1 MRLFTT
7 FSPRSCAASLVL
19 AGVLVL
25 AGSAA
30 GQTVAK
36 YGASFLERGVG
47 ARQLAMGGA
56 AVALTQDV
64 TSGFW
69 NVAGLAA
76 TQYPEIAYMHE
87 ERFAGIVSFDYGS
100 VAFPIT
106 AKSTFGIS
114 FFRSGVDD
122 IPNTLSACDPVRDH
136 PLPRPEN
143 FITYFSAADYAFF
156 VSYARSVSEKTS
168 FGVTGKI
175 IRRSIGDFASA
186 WGYSF
191 DIGGQF
197 RAGKFLLGANLQD
210 ISTMLLNWSTDQAN
224 LQPLADTFGDTV
236 PTGASELVLPVV
248 RLGSGVQL
256 PLGES
261 VGFNLGFDTDVRF
274 DGLRSYAVNAGD
286 VSFHPRLGGEFT
298 IRDVVAI
305 RAGVADLTHSEA
317 LGLQFSPTVGAGL
330 NIKQVALDYG
340 FGNFAGAANELG
352 YSHRLS
358 FILTLEQPSLK
369 RAER

>member
-1 MRLFTT
+1 MTWRMKRLFRLTRQWSLSAVVLIAFT
-7 FSPRSCAASLVL
+7 GSVAA
-19 AGVLVL
+19 
-25 AGSAA
+25 
-30 GQTVAK
+30 QDVAK

-56 AVALTQDV
+56 AIAMTQDV
-64 TSGFW
+64 TAGYW

-76 TQYPEIAYMHE
+76 TEYPEIAYMHE

-106 AKSTFGIS
+106 ARSTFGVS

-122 IPNTLSACDPVRDH
+122 IPNTLAAWDPIRDQ

-156 VSYARSVSEKTS
+156 VSYARGVSEKTS

-191 DIGGQF
+191 DIGAQYRSG
-197 RAGKFLLGANLQD
+197 RLLLGVNLQD
-210 ISTMLLNWSTDQAN
+210 ISTMLLSWNTNRERLSA
-224 LQPLADTFGDTV
+224 LEDTFGDTV

-248 RLGSGVQL
+248 RLGSGVML
-256 PLGES
+256 PFAEAT
-261 VGFNLGFDTDVRF
+261 NLAIGLDTDVRF
-274 DGLRSYAVNAGD
+274 DGLRAFAVNTGD
-286 VSFHPRLGGEFT
+286 VSFHPRLGAEFNF
-298 IRDVVAI
+298 RDAVAV
-305 RAGVADLTHSEA
+305 RAGIADLTHSEA

-330 NIKQVALDYG
+330 NIKQVALDYS

-352 YSHRLS
+352 YSHRVS
-358 FILTLEQPSLK
+358 FVLTLEQPSLK
-369 RAER
+369 RAE